1 MKAETLRSALGLIL
15 VMLLCY
21 FLQSAFFSR
30 LPIFGAAPLLLPLV
44 AVAAG
49 LLGSSGWGGA
59 FGLLC
64 GILCDAALGGGGLV
78 FTVALTVMGFF
89 SGFLG
94 DFILAR
100 GFPSYLLL
108 SVCALLLSAFI
119 QMFRLLVFD
128 GRHGISASDAGGRF
142 LERNHLPHAGR
153 RRERRHGLQR
163 RGGEPERVGR
173 EV

>member
-1 MKAETLRSALGLIL
+1 MRAETLRSILGMALI
-15 VMLLCY
+15 MLLCY

-30 LPIFGAAPLLLPLV
+30 LPIFGAVPLLLPLV

-49 LLGSSGWGGA
+49 LLGSPGWGGA

-108 SVCALLLSAFI
+108 SVCALLLSALI

-128 GRHGISASDAGGRF
+128 RTPVWPLVRMGLLQSLASVIF
-142 LERNHLPHAGR
+142 ILPLYFCVR
-153 RRERRHGLQR
+153 RALRSWRRGRERSAH
-163 RGGEPERVGR
+163 
-173 EV
+173 

>member
-1 MKAETLRSALGLIL
+1 MRAETLRSILGMAII
-15 VMLLCY
+15 MLLCY

-30 LPIFGAAPLLLPLV
+30 LLIFGAAPLLLPLA

-49 LLGSSGWGGA
+49 LLGSPGWGGG

-64 GILCDAALGGGGLV
+64 GILCDAALGGGGLL

-128 GRHGISASDAGGRF
+128 HAPVWPLVRTGLLQSMASAIF
-142 LERNHLPHAGR
+142 ILPLYFCVR
-153 RRERRHGLQR
+153 RALRSWRRGRERSAH
-163 RGGEPERVGR
+163 
-173 EV
+173 

>member
-1 MKAETLRSALGLIL
+1 MRAETLRSILGMALI
-15 VMLLCY
+15 MLLCY

-30 LPIFGAAPLLLPLV
+30 LLIFGAAPLLLPLV

-64 GILCDAALGGGGLV
+64 GILCDAALGGGGLL

-128 GRHGISASDAGGRF
+128 GAPLWPLVRTGLLQSLASVLF
-142 LERNHLPHAGR
+142 ILPLYFCVR
-153 RRERRHGLQR
+153 RALRSWRRGRERSAH
-163 RGGEPERVGR
+163 
-173 EV
+173 

>member
-1 MKAETLRSALGLIL
+1 MRAETLRSILGMALIK
-15 VMLLCY
+15 LLCY
-21 FLQSAFFSR
+21 LLQSAFFSR
-30 LPIFGAAPLLLPLV
+30 LLIFGAAPLLLPLV

-59 FGLLC
+59 VGLLC
-64 GILCDAALGGGGLV
+64 GILCDAALGGGGLL

-128 GRHGISASDAGGRF
+128 RAPVWPLVRMGLLQSLASVIF
-142 LERNHLPHAGR
+142 ILPLYFCVR
-153 RRERRHGLQR
+153 RALRSWRRGRERSAH
-163 RGGEPERVGR
+163 
-173 EV
+173 

>member
-1 MKAETLRSALGLIL
+1 MRAETVRSALGLTL
-15 VMLLCY
+15 TMLLCY
-21 FLQSAFFSR
+21 FFPSAVFSR
-30 LPIFGAAPLLLPLV
+30 LHIFGVAPLLLPLA

-64 GILCDAALGGGGLV
+64 GILCDAALGGGGLL
-78 FTVALTVMGFF
+78 FTVALTVMGFL

-108 SVCALLLSAFI
+108 SVCTLLVSAFL

-128 GRHGISASDAGGRF
+128 HAPAWDLIRTGLLQSLASAIF
-142 LERNHLPHAGR
+142 ILPLYFCVR
-153 RRERRHGLQR
+153 RALRAWRRSRERTVL
-163 RGGEPERVGR
+163 
-173 EV
+173 

>member
-1 MKAETLRSALGLIL
+1 MRAETLRSILGLL
-15 VMLLCY
+15 VIALLCY

-30 LPIFGAAPLLLPLV
+30 LLIFGAAPLLLPLV

-59 FGLLC
+59 VGLIC
-64 GILCDAALGGGGLV
+64 GILCDAALGGGGLL

-108 SVCALLLSAFI
+108 SAFI
-119 QMFRLLVFD
+119 QMFRLLAFD
-128 GRHGISASDAGGRF
+128 HAPAWPLVRMGLLQTLASAIF
-142 LERNHLPHAGR
+142 ILPLYFCVR
-153 RRERRHGLQR
+153 RALRSWRRGRERSAH
-163 RGGEPERVGR
+163 
-173 EV
+173 

>member
-1 MKAETLRSALGLIL
+1 MRAETLRSILGMALI
-15 VMLLCY
+15 MLLCY

-30 LPIFGAAPLLLPLV
+30 LLIFGAAPLLLPLA

-108 SVCALLLSAFI
+108 SVCALLLSALI

-128 GRHGISASDAGGRF
+128 RTPVWPLVRMGLLQSLASVIF
-142 LERNHLPHAGR
+142 ILPLYFCVR
-153 RRERRHGLQR
+153 RALRSWRRGRERSAH
-163 RGGEPERVGR
+163 
-173 EV
+173 

>member
-1 MKAETLRSALGLIL
+1 MRAETLRSILGMAII
-15 VMLLCY
+15 MLLCY

-30 LPIFGAAPLLLPLV
+30 LLIFGAAPLLLPLA

-49 LLGSSGWGGA
+49 LLGSPGWGGG

-64 GILCDAALGGGGLV
+64 GILCDAALGGGGLL

-128 GRHGISASDAGGRF
+128 HAPVWPLVRTGLLQSLASAIF
-142 LERNHLPHAGR
+142 ILPLYFCVR
-153 RRERRHGLQR
+153 RALRSWRRGRERSAH
-163 RGGEPERVGR
+163 
-173 EV
+173 

>member
-1 MKAETLRSALGLIL
+1 MRAETLRSILGMALI
-15 VMLLCY
+15 MLLCY

-30 LPIFGAAPLLLPLV
+30 LPIFGAAPLLLPLG

-128 GRHGISASDAGGRF
+128 RAPVWPLVRMGLLQSLASVIF
-142 LERNHLPHAGR
+142 ILPLYFCVR
-153 RRERRHGLQR
+153 RALRSWRRGRERSAH
-163 RGGEPERVGR
+163 
-173 EV
+173 

>member
-1 MKAETLRSALGLIL
+1 MRAETVRSALGLTL
-15 VMLLCY
+15 TMLLCY
-21 FLQSAFFSR
+21 FFQSAVFSR
-30 LPIFGAAPLLLPLV
+30 LHIFGVAPLLLPLA

-64 GILCDAALGGGGLV
+64 GILCDAALGGGGLL

-94 DFILAR
+94 EFILAR

-108 SVCALLLSAFI
+108 SVGVLLISAFL

-128 GRHGISASDAGGRF
+128 RAPAWDLIRTGLLQSLASAIF
-142 LERNHLPHAGR
+142 ILPLYFCVR
-153 RRERRHGLQR
+153 RSLRSWRRGRERRAL
-163 RGGEPERVGR
+163 
-173 EV
+173 

>member
-1 MKAETLRSALGLIL
+1 MRAETLRSILGMALI
-15 VMLLCY
+15 MLLCY
-21 FLQSAFFSR
+21 FLQSAVFSR
-30 LPIFGAAPLLLPLV
+30 LHIFGVKPLLLPLA
-44 AVAAG
+44 AVGAG

-59 FGLLC
+59 IGLCC

-108 SVCALLLSAFI
+108 SVCALLLSALI

-128 GRHGISASDAGGRF
+128 RTPVWPLVRMGLLQSLASVIF
-142 LERNHLPHAGR
+142 ILPLYFCVR
-153 RRERRHGLQR
+153 RALRSWRRGRERSAH
-163 RGGEPERVGR
+163 
-173 EV
+173 

>member
-1 MKAETLRSALGLIL
+1 MRAETIRSALGVTLT
-15 VMLLCY
+15 MLLCY
-21 FLQSAFFSR
+21 FLQSAVFSR
-30 LPIFGAAPLLLPLV
+30 LHIFGTAPLLLPLT

-64 GILCDAALGGGGLV
+64 GILCDAALGGGGLT

-100 GFPSYLLL
+100 GFPSYLIL
-108 SVCALLLSAFI
+108 SVCALLLSAFL

-128 GRHGISASDAGGRF
+128 HAPAWGLIRVGLLQSLASAIF
-142 LERNHLPHAGR
+142 ILPIYICVR
-153 RRERRHGLQR
+153 RSLRAWRRSRERTVH
-163 RGGEPERVGR
+163 
-173 EV
+173 